1 MTIINVLD
9 VENVQKNVL
18 KKLFIS
24 HKFDIILGT
33 VLLLA
38 ALCLFFVLPKT
49 KSEGNYVEVKQ
60 GNDVTGTYSLEKDG
74 RYEIKA
80 FYGSN
85 ILVIKDG
92 SAYMEE
98 ASCKDHICMNM
109 GHISQVGETIICL
122 PNEVFVKVINKDG
135 EGGDYDAILQ

>member
-1 MTIINVLD
+1 M
-9 VENVQKNVL
+9 QKNVL
-18 KKLFIS
+18 KKLFTS

-33 VLLLA
+33 VLLA
-38 ALCLFFVLPKT
+38 TALCLFFVLPGT
-49 KSEGNYVEVKQ
+49 RHIGDYVEVKQ
-60 GNDVTGTYSLEKDG
+60 GNDIVGVYPLNKDG

>member
-1 MTIINVLD
+1 M
-9 VENVQKNVL
+9 QKNVL

-74 RYEIKA
+74 RYEIKT
-80 FYGSN
+80 FYGTN
-85 ILVIKDG
+85 VLVIKDG
-92 SAYMEE
+92 YAYMEE
-98 ASCKDHICMNM
+98 ASCSDHICIKM
-109 GHISQVGETIICL
+109 GKISKTGETIICL
-122 PNEVFVKVINKDG
+122 PNEVFIKVVNKNG
-135 EGGDYDAILQ
+135 EGGEYDAIIK